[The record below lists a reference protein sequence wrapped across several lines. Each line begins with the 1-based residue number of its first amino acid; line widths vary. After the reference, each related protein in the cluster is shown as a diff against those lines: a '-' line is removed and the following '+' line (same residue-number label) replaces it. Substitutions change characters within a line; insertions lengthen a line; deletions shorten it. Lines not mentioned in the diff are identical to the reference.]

1 MRPRRARTADVFE
14 FYLRHTPISPRPSR
28 TTLHAAR
35 QGRGTSLERILFLV
49 LSSCSLPERVQ
60 QLSRTWCGLHH
71 PGVRCWFYL
80 DCERLPVQTSPPAGL
95 ISLVPASAYM
105 KDAAQYGPRSRCCD
119 PDVDLEDANNTW
131 DGVGPSSTYCV
142 SHRSHTLKAPP
153 SAPLPRARPDSYP
166 TRRTLCVLSLRNRRG
181 RRRRRRN
188 TASSRRSR
196 TRGPSAAPTS
206 APASSTGSCSSTTI
220 RSSRRRDSPRSSV
233 GSITGCRSSSASS
246 SAPRRST
253 SRKHPLE
260 ESSLYARYRILL
272 GGSLPRR
279 VSLPVCFAAQVSVAP
294 RCLLEAVMRRRRGAA
309 LAQGRRDARSN
320 MTKVG

>member
-1 MRPRRARTADVFE
+1 MLAVASAKFPGSRVLVQRIRDDMPRRARTADVFE

-105 KDAAQYGPRSRCCD
+105 NDAAQYGPRSRCCD

-153 SAPLPRARPDSYP
+153 
-166 TRRTLCVLSLRNRRG
+166 
-181 RRRRRRN
+181 
-188 TASSRRSR
+188 
-196 TRGPSAAPTS
+196 
-206 APASSTGSCSSTTI
+206 
-220 RSSRRRDSPRSSV
+220 
-233 GSITGCRSSSASS
+233 
-246 SAPRRST
+246 
-253 SRKHPLE
+253 
-260 ESSLYARYRILL
+260 
-272 GGSLPRR
+272 
-279 VSLPVCFAAQVSVAP
+279 
-294 RCLLEAVMRRRRGAA
+294 
-309 LAQGRRDARSN
+309 
-320 MTKVG
+320 